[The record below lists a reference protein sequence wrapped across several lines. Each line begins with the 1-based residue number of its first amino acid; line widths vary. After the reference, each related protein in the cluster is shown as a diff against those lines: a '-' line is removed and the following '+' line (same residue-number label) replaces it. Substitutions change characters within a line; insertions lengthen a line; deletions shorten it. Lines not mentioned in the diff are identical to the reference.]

1 MKIVETDIIRVAQQL
16 PASPRILARLSE
28 VLSDMNSGADDVV
41 DLVKADPGITSGL
54 IRLSNSAL
62 FAFTEPSTTLEEAIC
77 RVGFREVYRLV
88 GLASTRALF
97 PKQLELYG
105 ISGDQ
110 MWENSIATALA
121 MEALARKNRDLDDRV
136 AYTIGLLRSSGKI
149 ILSRIAA
156 ESEPAALYPGEEVE
170 PFLGE
175 WEHAQFGM
183 SSDQACAHLMQHW
196 KYPAAIAATIR
207 HQATPLET
215 PSAPMEAYMLNIAGG
230 IARQVGGGISGETL
244 YWRRHPEKFVHAGIS
259 QDDVEEA
266 VGEVKSGLEGLR
278 AAVASARI

>member
-1 MKIVETDIIRVAQQL
+1 VQVTQPAIVQVAQQL

-28 VLSDMNSGADDVV
+28 VLSDVNAGAEDVV

-62 FAFTEPSTTLEEAIC
+62 FAFPEPSTTLEDAVS

-88 GLASTRALF
+88 GLASTRTMF

-105 ISGDQ
+105 ISGDL

-156 ESEPAALYPGEEVE
+156 ESRAAAAYPGEETE

-175 WEHAQFGM
+175 WEAAQFGM
-183 SSDQACAHLMQHW
+183 SSDEACAHLMQHW
-196 KYPAAIAATIR
+196 KYPEAIAAAIL
-207 HQATPLET
+207 HHAAPLES
-215 PSAPMEAYMLNIAGG
+215 PSAPMEACMLNIAGG
-230 IARQVGGGISGETL
+230 IVRQLGGGIPGETL
-244 YWRRHPEKFVHAGIS
+244 YWRRHPEKFSRAGIS
-259 QDDVEEA
+259 LDDVD
-266 VGEVKSGLEGLR
+266 EVAGNVKEGLEGLR
-278 AAVASARI
+278 AAIASARF